1 MNVQQIMED
10 AIQMQNVQILKE
22 VLVVLVMLVILELV
36 LLVMVINDF

>member
-1 MNVQQIMED
+1 MNVQQIMEG